1 MNEKGERYMLK
12 KITKDRLIKFGL
24 LTLSAIFI
32 IIGTWLFKYPN
43 NFTFGG
49 VTGVSII
56 LSGLFNVQASS
67 LNLIINIIL
76 MMVGV
81 ITLGKNFVV
90 KTVYVCALS
99 TVGISVMDK
108 LFPITNP
115 VTDEPMLE
123 FIFAVGVPG
132 LAAAILFNMDAS
144 SGGTDIIAMIVQKYS
159 TLDIG
164 SALFVVDL
172 FIALSAFF
180 VFDFQTGLF
189 SLTGLL
195 AKTLVIDSAIENF
208 NLCKYF
214 TIISTNSAPICEFIQ
229 KTLNRSA
236 TIYKAEGAYSHEE
249 KSVIL
254 AVMKRSQAVRLRRYV
269 KTVDPSA
276 FIMITNSSEIIG
288 KGFRGFN

>member
-1 MNEKGERYMLK
+1 MTKGERYMTK
-12 KITKDRLIKFGL
+12 KITRESLVSFGL
-24 LTLSAIFI
+24 LTLSSLLIVL
-32 IIGTWLFKYPN
+32 GTWLFKYPN

-49 VTGVSII
+49 ITGLSIV
-56 LSGLFNVQASS
+56 LSKAMGISASS
-67 LNLIINIIL
+67 LNLIMNIIL
-76 MMVGV
+76 MV
-81 ITLGKNFVV
+81 IGIVVLGKDFAG
-90 KTVYVCALS
+90 KTIYVCVLS

-108 LFPITNP
+108 LFPILEP
-115 VTDEPMLE
+115 VTNEPMLE

-132 LAAAILFNMDAS
+132 VASAILFNMDAS
-144 SGGTDIIAMIVQKYS
+144 SGGTDIAAMIVQKYS
-159 TLDIG
+159 TLEIG
-164 SALFVVDL
+164 TAIFAVDL
-172 FIALSAFF
+172 IIAVSTFF

-189 SLTGLL
+189 SITGLL

-214 TIISTNSAPICEFIQ
+214 TIITTNPTPICEYIQ
-229 KTLNRSA
+229 QSLHRSA
-236 TIYKAEGAYSHEE
+236 TIYKAEGAYSHKE

-254 AVMKRSQAVRLRRYV
+254 AVMKRSQAVRLRRHV